1 MSKKAYRPIPVSTPR
16 YPRLVDVNRR
26 SVLDWG
32 LAALGS
38 LWLGSAGCDRVS
50 PTAEAISLISG

>member
-1 MSKKAYRPIPVSTPR
+1 MSKKAYRPVPVST
-16 YPRLVDVNRR
+16 PRLVDVNRR

>member
-32 LAALGS
+32 LVALGS